1 MDTNEWF
8 FLFLKKNSFPYFKA
22 LQMISKKISS
32 IIQSRKSTYP
42 NEFNGKI
49 IEEDIIL
56 QLLENANHAPTH
68 KMTQPWLFKIFCNDS
83 KKKLLDEIILINEFS
98 EIKKNKLENSF
109 NKSSHI
115 ICICMKKNSD
125 LLPEW
130 EEVAATAMAVQNL
143 WISCVNSNI
152 GGYWSTPKYINK
164 LRTFLKL
171 NTDEIC
177 LGFFYLGVHDSKK
190 TNKKRRD
197 NTSDKI
203 QWFK

>member
-1 MDTNEWF
+1 
-8 FLFLKKNSFPYFKA
+8 
-22 LQMISKKISS
+22 MINKKISS
-32 IIQSRKSTYP
+32 IIQSRKSIYP

-49 IEEDIIL
+49 IKEDVIM
-56 QLLENANHAPTH
+56 QLLENANYAPTH
-68 KMTQPWLFKIFCNDS
+68 KMTQPWRFKVFCNNS
-83 KKKLLDEIILINEFS
+83 KKKLLDEIVKNKIVTEN
-98 EIKKNKLENSF
+98 KKNKLENSF

-115 ICICMKKNSD
+115 ICICMKKNKD

-130 EEVAATAMAVQNL
+130 EEIAATAMAVQNL

-171 NTDEIC
+171 NADEIC

-190 TNKKRRD
+190 TNKTRRD
-197 NTSDKI
+197 NISDKI